1 MVKFAKALFFILAS
15 VVMALCLLF
24 IPESSGTVSISYIT
38 VLGLYLGLDIAGMI
52 TKTSQMSKGEY
63 QALNVHKYVI
73 STIGLTI
80 NIVIAISIHG
90 SADISTA
97 LTYFI
102 SAVMIIL
109 GCVIGGL
116 EGNRIASSVGE
127 EKTAEVTE

>member
-1 MVKFAKALFFILAS
+1 MVKFAKALLFILAS

-73 STIGLTI
+73 STIGLTV
-80 NIVIAISIHG
+80 NIIIAIAMHS
-90 SADISTA
+90 SADITTA
-97 LTYFI
+97 LTSFV

-109 GCVIGGL
+109 GCIIGGL

-127 EKTAEVTE
+127 EKDTEATE

>member
-1 MVKFAKALFFILAS
+1 MVKFAKALLFILAS

-63 QALNVHKYVI
+63 QTLNVHKYVI
-73 STIGLTI
+73 STIGLTV
-80 NIVIAISIHG
+80 NIIIAIAMHG
-90 SADISTA
+90 SADITTA
-97 LTYFI
+97 LTSFV

-109 GCVIGGL
+109 GCIIGGL

-127 EKTAEVTE
+127 EKDTEATE